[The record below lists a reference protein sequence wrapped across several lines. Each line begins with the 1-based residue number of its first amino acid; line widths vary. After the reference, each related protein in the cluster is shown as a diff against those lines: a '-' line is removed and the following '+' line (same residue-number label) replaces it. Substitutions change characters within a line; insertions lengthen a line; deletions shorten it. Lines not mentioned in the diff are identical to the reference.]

1 MTDAAATT
9 TSTTSSASTAIDV
22 IHRGHWTDEER
33 RNVELVAE
41 FVGLVMNEHDYEA
54 ARERFGSN
62 SYVQHSR
69 GIPDRME
76 GIIDYLDG
84 LTKRFPEYRYDV
96 RHVHADGEFVTFHS
110 HATMKAKHR
119 GDERQGFNIID
130 TWRIADGEI
139 AEHWDAIQPLSFSMR
154 LFALVA
160 GGRIKNSNSIY

>member
-1 MTDAAATT
+1 MTDTANPA
-9 TSTTSSASTAIDV
+9 AID
-22 IHRGHWTDEER
+22 IAPKAHWTDAER

-41 FVGLVMNEHDYEA
+41 FIGLVMNEHDYVA

-76 GIIDYLDG
+76 GILDYLEA
-84 LTKRFPEYRYDV
+84 LTKRYPEYRYDV
-96 RHVHADGEFVTFHS
+96 RHVHADGEFVIFHS

-119 GDERQGFNIID
+119 GEERQGFNIID

-139 AEHWDAIQPLSFSMR
+139 AEHWDAIQPLNFSMR

-160 GGRIKNSNSIY
+160 GGRVKNPNSVF